1 MNEKQNKK
9 GFRVFSNS
17 FLMVMAK
24 TSSLFEVARKSK
36 INFNKDI
43 FSQLLTLVVWTE
55 SEFSF
60 DYLFSYFSL
69 IHFYKKYIAIVFL
82 KLTHIIVRQVLK
94 TFKFNQNDFILF

>member
-43 FSQLLTLVVWTE
+43 FSQLLTLVVWTK

-60 DYLFSYFSL
+60 ALFLSYFTS
-69 IHFYKKYIAIVFL
+69 IHFYKIYRNRVF
-82 KLTHIIVRQVLK
+82 KA
-94 TFKFNQNDFILF
+94 

>member
-55 SEFSF
+55 
-60 DYLFSYFSL
+60 
-69 IHFYKKYIAIVFL
+69 
-82 KLTHIIVRQVLK
+82 
-94 TFKFNQNDFILF
+94 